1 MRRSFIAWNPQEPL
15 EIASPSLIKNYTFG
29 LEQTLLFIV
38 RQNNAT
44 RRTSTFRI
52 DYAMP
57 GCSIVGVVHGK
68 ADGSRGIAFTK
79 YFCNLT
85 IGHNSSARDA
95 THDFIDSLPV
105 YELVIFV

>member
-1 MRRSFIAWNPQEPL
+1 M
-15 EIASPSLIKNYTFG
+15 EIASPSFIKNYTFG
-29 LEQTLLFIV
+29 LEQTLLLIV

-57 GCSIVGVVHGK
+57 GCRIVGVVHGK
-68 ADGSRGIAFTK
+68 ADGSRGIAFTE

-85 IGHNSSARDA
+85 IGHDPSARDT
-95 THDFIDSLPV
+95 THDFIDALPV
-105 YELVIFV
+105 YELVISV